1 VNATHDETERPT
13 TQSLGTMRAEA
24 TWFLDQHHLLGR
36 NSVRQFGEDFRRFLE
51 EVIPRIEQ
59 LAARRRGDD
68 VPAQVA
74 LAAGEEARR
83 RLAEPEAGELN
94 GEVARASRLAR
105 SAVALCDH
113 HDALTG
119 TLVCLV
125 CDQGISDG
133 EVSLPYGQFRSG
145 ESAGRVHARC
155 TGTLRRRRSAVAGQQ
170 DSSM

>member
-1 VNATHDETERPT
+1 
-13 TQSLGTMRAEA
+13 
-24 TWFLDQHHLLGR
+24 
-36 NSVRQFGEDFRRFLE
+36 
-51 EVIPRIEQ
+51 
-59 LAARRRGDD
+59 
-68 VPAQVA
+68 
-74 LAAGEEARR
+74 
-83 RLAEPEAGELN
+83 
-94 GEVARASRLAR
+94 
-105 SAVALCDH
+105 VALCDH